1 MAKKQVTI
9 KEIARQSGVS
19 VSTVSRV
26 LNNNPSVAPEKRKRI
41 QEVIDQLG
49 FEPSML
55 ARGMVS
61 KETHT
66 FAVIVPDITNPYF
79 TSLIF
84 EIEQYSKTC
93 GYSLLLLNT
102 MTAGK
107 NKDNNSSSLEI
118 NNFKTI
124 KEKQVDGVIVLGGE
138 IDKVV
143 IDKEYIQA
151 LNNLNKQIPV
161 IIIGQ
166 KHEGCECIFIERN
179 HEKGV
184 VALTQHLLALGHRDI
199 AFIGGE
205 PGVVIT
211 EERLQAF
218 KKTLSIYTKIKSEY
232 IVLSDYYTR
241 DGYSAMRQLIAQD
254 IPLPTAIIAIN
265 DNVAMGAIRAV
276 TDAGLNC
283 PKDIKIVSCDYFS
296 NSEYNVPRLTT
307 IDQHNE
313 YLGQF
318 AVSKLIHLIHSE
330 DNELSFYHEPELM
343 IRESCGTYFEEDQ
356 SCKDI

>member
-9 KEIARQSGVS
+9 KEIAKQSGVS

-26 LNNNPSVAPEKRKRI
+26 LNDSPSVAPEKRKRI

-49 FEPSML
+49 FQPSML

-61 KETHT
+61 KETYT

-84 EIEQYSKTC
+84 EIEQYSKKR
-93 GYSLLLLNT
+93 GYSLLLVNT

-107 NKDNNSSSLEI
+107 NKDENSSTYEI

-124 KEKQVDGVIVLGGE
+124 KEKQVDGVIILGGE
-138 IDKVV
+138 IDKVDV
-143 IDKEYIQA
+143 DPHYIKA
-151 LNNLNKQIPV
+151 LNDLHKQIPV

-166 KHEGCECIFIERN
+166 KHVGCQCIFIERN

-184 VALTQHLLALGHRDI
+184 IALTQHLLALGHRDI

-205 PGVVIT
+205 PGVIIT
-211 EERLQAF
+211 EERLRAF
-218 KKTLSIYTKIKSEY
+218 KNTLSIYSRIKDEY
-232 IVLSDYYTR
+232 IILTDYYTK
-241 DGYSAMRQLIAQD
+241 DGYNAMRQLIGAD
-254 IPLPTAIIAIN
+254 TPLPSAIVAIN
-265 DNVAMGAIRAV
+265 DNVAMGAIRAL

-283 PKDIKIVSCDYFS
+283 PIDVKIVSCDYFS

-318 AVSKLIHLIHSE
+318 AVSKLINIIHSQ
-330 DNELSFYHEPELM
+330 DNDSQFFHEPELI
-343 IRESCGTYFEEDQ
+343 IRESCGTYLKEDQ
-356 SCKDI
+356 S

>member
-1 MAKKQVTI
+1 MTKKQITI
-9 KEIARQSGVS
+9 KEIAKQSGVS

-49 FEPSML
+49 FQPSML

-84 EIEQYSKTC
+84 EIEQYSKRR
-93 GYSLLLLNT
+93 GYSLLLINT

-107 NKDNNSSSLEI
+107 HKNENSSMYEA
-118 NNFKTI
+118 NHFNTI

-138 IDKVV
+138 IDKVDV
-143 IDKEYIQA
+143 DKNYILA

-166 KHEGCECIFIERN
+166 KHPGCTCSFIERN
-179 HEKGV
+179 HRKGV
-184 VALTQHLLALGHRDI
+184 IALTQHLLALGHRDI

-205 PGVVIT
+205 PGVKIT
-211 EERLQAF
+211 EERLNAF
-218 KKTLSIYTKIKSEY
+218 KETLSIYSQVKDEY
-232 IVLSDYYTR
+232 IILTDYYMK
-241 DGYSAMRQLIAQD
+241 DGYDAMRRLIAQD
-254 IPLPTAIIAIN
+254 LPLPTAIVAIN
-265 DNVAMGAIRAV
+265 DNVAMGAIRALV
-276 TDAGLNC
+276 DAGLNC
-283 PKDIKIVSCDYFS
+283 PKDMKIVSCDYFS

-318 AVSKLIHLIHSE
+318 AVSQLINMIHDKDS
-330 DNELSFYHEPELM
+330 NSQFYHDPELI
-343 IRESCGTYFEEDQ
+343 IRESCGTYLQEDD
-356 SCKDI
+356 SNG